1 MPKSN
6 STLDETTSVSPK
18 TQANATPLGKYH
30 HNRYFHK
37 I

>member
-6 STLDETTSVSPK
+6 STLDETTSVPPK
-18 TQANATPLGKYH
+18 AQANAAPLGKYYH
-30 HNRYFHK
+30 IRYFHK